1 MFKIKLS
8 PSGPLKQKCL
18 TFNAVAL
25 KLNFESI
32 IDFEN
37 TRTILF
43 TLMGIISYIIHFWK
57 TLSTLSVLYDIVS
70 YGVIWFSIFPNKI
83 FF

>member
-32 IDFEN
+32 VDIGN
-37 TRTILF
+37 MRIILF
-43 TLMGIISYIIHFWK
+43 ILMGIISYIIHFWK
-57 TLSTLSVLYDIVS
+57 TFYPLSVV
-70 YGVIWFSIFPNKI
+70 
-83 FF
+83 